1 MFATTSSGRCR
12 RARPSSVAA
21 AATAA
26 AAVLP
31 RAALAL
37 TLLLLAAPSSGAV
50 LADNTTKEALRN
62 ETTTPA
68 TNGTERPATGRLV
81 ERVRGGSPV
90 ERLRQPPSKG
100 AILYINRPS
109 QLCHPLLFPGVC
121 LFEWCTCFLRS
132 PNRL

>member
-1 MFATTSSGRCR
+1 MFATTSSARCR
-12 RARPSSVAA
+12 RARPSVAA

-62 ETTTPA
+62 ETTTPT
-68 TNGTERPATGRLV
+68 TNGTGRPATGRFI
-81 ERVRGGSPV
+81 ERVRGGAPV
-90 ERLRQPPSKG
+90 EKLRQPPSKG
-100 AILYINRPS
+100 AILHIIRA
-109 QLCHPLLFPGVC
+109 QLCRPLRFPGVC